1 MEILKNDNNLNIIVN
16 TEQNFKT
23 DLGWQENL
31 IEFENEMHSR
41 LKNAVCSKSVY
52 LNFAFKI

>member
-31 IEFENEMHSR
+31 I
-41 LKNAVCSKSVY
+41 
-52 LNFAFKI
+52 